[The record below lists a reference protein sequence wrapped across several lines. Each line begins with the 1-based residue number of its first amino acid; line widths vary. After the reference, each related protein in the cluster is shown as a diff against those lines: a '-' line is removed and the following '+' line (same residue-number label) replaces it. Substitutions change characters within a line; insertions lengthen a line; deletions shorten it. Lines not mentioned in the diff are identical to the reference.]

1 MDERGNILT
10 LKRNGVVVAEAQLFI
25 HDDTLALRTLL
36 ESWPQIASE
45 VGFEILNAVTV
56 ACTPALYEQMG
67 PQGIFVDLEDK

>member
-10 LKRNGVVVAEAQLFI
+10 IKRNGVVVAEAQLFI

-36 ESWPQIASE
+36 EGWPQIASE

-56 ACTPALYEQMG
+56 ACNPELYDLMG
-67 PQGIFVDLEDK
+67 PQGITIDLKDK